1 MLKKFALGAFVV
13 LALGVGVAAVKFL
26 IPMYTVLD
34 KVGPGTAPRDLA
46 QQDDSKVVA
55 PYLKAYAEPAPE
67 QPTADTMTPGSM
79 ATGEANLYWG
89 ELHLHTTESFDASM
103 MGNKLSIEDA
113 YRFAKGDPLVG
124 PGGETMQLSRPLDF
138 VAITDHA
145 EGFGSRTHCDD
156 PNLSLRERATC
167 WLMGMDNPALFS
179 IFVDGARGT
188 AEAGDPSQPA
198 GVYQAE
204 LRQPLDMSQMP
215 TCKGGKDVAQR
226 CYDNTY
232 RDWARYV
239 RLADDY
245 YDPGELTTLIA
256 YEFSPGLP
264 DQGKHHRNVIYRSNI
279 VPERAISS
287 FDVPNAIELWKG
299 LEATCDKEDGCDFL
313 TIPHNPNKAWG
324 LTYSRY
330 TWDGQQY
337 GEDDWRLRQKREPLT
352 EIFQIKGSQ
361 ECALGVGATDEE
373 CAFAQVLDPCQPGET
388 TGCAFQT
395 GFVRQGLKVGL
406 ELEQELGFNPLQN
419 GFIAATDSHNSNP
432 GDVEEWDYRGSAGS
446 VQSPALRRLRENNPD
461 GKAYKSSLK
470 FNTSGGLA
478 AVWAPGNTREAI
490 FDALARR
497 ETYATSG
504 PRIALRFYAGWDID
518 EAMIDAPE
526 LIPHLETHAVPMGRV
541 LPASETVDVNVTGS
555 ANVQGPEFFVWAVR
569 DSMDAPLQRIQ
580 MVKGW
585 IDQAG
590 QTHEKVVDIA
600 CADGLEVD
608 PTTGRCPDNGAGV
621 DLATCQFSTGSG
633 DTELKTLWRDSDY
646 NPDQRAFY
654 YVRVLMN
661 PTCRWSSFDAIRLGR
676 EPDPSVPATIQERA
690 WSSPIWTGA

>member
-1 MLKKFALGAFVV
+1 MLKKLILGIVVV
-13 LALGVGVAAVKFL
+13 LFLIGGAGAAKFL
-26 IPMYTVLD
+26 FPIYAVLE
-34 KVGPGTAPRDLA
+34 KVGPGTAPRDLVL
-46 QQDDSKVVA
+46 QDDSKAVA
-55 PYLKAYAEPAPE
+55 PYLNVTAELAGE
-67 QPTADTMTPGSM
+67 QPTADVM
-79 ATGEANLYWG
+79 ASAETHLYWG
-89 ELHLHTTESFDASM
+89 ELHLHTSESFDASM

-113 YRFAKGDPLVG
+113 YRFAKGDPLMG

-156 PNLSLRERATC
+156 LNLSLRERATC

-188 AEAGDPSQPA
+188 AQPGDPSQSA

-204 LRQPLDMSQMP
+204 LRQPLDISQMP
-215 TCKGGKDVAQR
+215 TCKGSEGAAQR

-239 RLADDY
+239 QLADDY
-245 YDPGELTTLIA
+245 YEPGELTTLIA

-279 VPERAISS
+279 VPKRAISS

-299 LEATCDKEDGCDFL
+299 LEATCDKGDGCDFL

-395 GFVRQGLKVGL
+395 GFVR
-406 ELEQELGFNPLQN
+406 
-419 GFIAATDSHNSNP
+419 
-432 GDVEEWDYRGSAGS
+432 
-446 VQSPALRRLRENNPD
+446 
-461 GKAYKSSLK
+461 
-470 FNTSGGLA
+470 
-478 AVWAPGNTREAI
+478 
-490 FDALARR
+490 
-497 ETYATSG
+497 
-504 PRIALRFYAGWDID
+504 
-518 EAMIDAPE
+518 
-526 LIPHLETHAVPMGRV
+526 RV
-541 LPASETVDVNVTGS
+541 
-555 ANVQGPEFFVWAVR
+555 
-569 DSMDAPLQRIQ
+569 
-580 MVKGW
+580 
-585 IDQAG
+585 
-590 QTHEKVVDIA
+590 
-600 CADGLEVD
+600 
-608 PTTGRCPDNGAGV
+608 
-621 DLATCQFSTGSG
+621 
-633 DTELKTLWRDSDY
+633 
-646 NPDQRAFY
+646 
-654 YVRVLMN
+654 
-661 PTCRWSSFDAIRLGR
+661 
-676 EPDPSVPATIQERA
+676 
-690 WSSPIWTGA
+690 

>member
-1 MLKKFALGAFVV
+1 MLKKI
-13 LALGVGVAAVKFL
+13 ALGVLAVLTLSVGFVAVKFI
-26 IPMYTVLD
+26 IPLYTVLD
-34 KVGPGTAPRDLA
+34 KVGPGSAPRDLA
-46 QQDDSKVVA
+46 LQDDSRIEA
-55 PYLKAYAEPAPE
+55 PFG
-67 QPTADTMTPGSM
+67 TAHSALVEGKPSSENMSARGTK
-79 ATGEANLYWG
+79 LYWG
-89 ELHLHTTESFDASM
+89 ELHLHTAESFDASM

-124 PGGETMQLSRPLDF
+124 AGGETMQLSRPLDF

-145 EGFGSRTHCDD
+145 EGFGTRTHCTDLS
-156 PNLSLRERATC
+156 LSLRDRATC
-167 WLMGMDNPALFS
+167 WLMGLDNPALFT

-188 AEAGDPSQPA
+188 ADPGDPSQPA
-198 GVYQAE
+198 GVYQPE
-204 LRQPLDMSQMP
+204 FRQPLALGTFP
-215 TCKGGKDVAQR
+215 TCKPGAGAAQR
-226 CYDNTY
+226 CYENTY
-232 RDWARYV
+232 NDWARYV
-239 RLADDY
+239 RLADAY
-245 YDPGELTTLIA
+245 YEPGKLTTLIA
-256 YEFSPGLP
+256 YEFSPTLP
-264 DQGKHHRNVIYRSNI
+264 DQGKHHRNIIFRSNI
-279 VPERAISS
+279 VPDRAISS

-299 LEATCDKEDGCDFL
+299 LEANCDKTNGCDFL

-337 GEDDWRLRQKREPLT
+337 SEDDWRLRQKREPLT

-395 GFVRQGLKVGL
+395 GFVRQGMKVGL

-419 GFIAATDSHNSNP
+419 GFVAATDSHNSNP
-432 GDVEEWDYRGSAGS
+432 GDVEEWDYRGSAGTA
-446 VQSPALRRLRENNPD
+446 QSPALRRLRHPGKG

-478 AVWAPGNTREAI
+478 AVWAPENTREAI

-504 PRIALRFYAGWDID
+504 PRIALRFYAGWGID
-518 EAMIDAPE
+518 EAMIDDPG
-526 LIPHLETHAVPMGRV
+526 LVQHLEATAVPMGSV
-541 LPASETVDVNVTGS
+541 FSTSQQPQS
-555 ANVQGPEFFVWAVR
+555 PEFLVWAIR
-569 DSMDAPLQRIQ
+569 DPLDAPLQRIQ

-585 IDQAG
+585 IDDAG
-590 QTHEKVVDIA
+590 QTHENVVDIA
-600 CADGLEVD
+600 CADGLQVD
-608 PTTGRCPDNGAGV
+608 PTTGRCPDNGASV
-621 DLATCQFSTGSG
+621 DLSTCQYSAGSG
-633 DTELKTLWRDSDY
+633 ANELKIVWRDPDY
-646 NPDQRAFY
+646 DPNQSAFY

-676 EPDPSVPATIQERA
+676 EPDPRVPATLQERA
-690 WSSPIWTGA
+690 WSSPIWAGT